1 MDKILEKLKSKT
13 NLNFE
18 ESKFAFEEIMSGSS
32 PSALDAL
39 EKASITQLNEDEVNK
54 ILDDLAALLQP
65 ASMTIEAFFN
75 DRGGLSTQVKASY
88 PNS

>member
-54 ILDDLAALLQP
+54 ILDEIILKNSDVIKNDGIKSISNQSLL
-65 ASMTIEAFFN
+65 N
-75 DRGGLSTQVKASY
+75 L
-88 PNS
+88 